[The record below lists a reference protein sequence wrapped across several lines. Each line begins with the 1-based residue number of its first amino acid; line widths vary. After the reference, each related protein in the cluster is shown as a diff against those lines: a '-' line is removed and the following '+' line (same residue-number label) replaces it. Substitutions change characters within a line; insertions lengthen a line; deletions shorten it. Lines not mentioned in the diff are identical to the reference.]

1 MKNSNLKTV
10 ANITTGKLDS
20 NYAVNDG
27 IYPFFTCAPEPL
39 KINTY
44 CYDCN
49 AIMVAGNNAQGNFH
63 INRYNGKF
71 NAYQRTYV
79 VTAKENYNID
89 FIYYNLKTALQQLK
103 NKSQG
108 SQTKF
113 LTLKILENLPI
124 ENVYYKD
131 QLRITNILGSLD
143 KKIEINQKKIAELEE
158 TAKLIYDYWF
168 VQFDFPDENGK
179 PYKSSGGKM
188 VYNDVLKR
196 EIPKNWEIGRLKGKI
211 RFQRGISYTSKDIA
225 TNSGIPMINLACIG
239 IDRNYRDGELKY
251 TIGKIKENEM
261 LNKNDLLIACTDLTR
276 NADIIGSPILVPSD
290 NQLYTFSADIAK
302 VESISSDIN
311 NLYLYMTLRTE
322 YYHDYIKYFASGTN
336 VLHLDLNGI
345 NWYYTWFPPI
355 ELQNQFA
362 EFISNNQKQQ
372 YKLIEE
378 NQQLDK
384 LRDWILPMLMNGQVI
399 IE

>member
-131 QLRITNILGSLD
+131 QLRITN
-143 KKIEINQKKIAELEE
+143 
-158 TAKLIYDYWF
+158 T
-168 VQFDFPDENGK
+168 
-179 PYKSSGGKM
+179 
-188 VYNDVLKR
+188 
-196 EIPKNWEIGRLKGKI
+196 
-211 RFQRGISYTSKDIA
+211 
-225 TNSGIPMINLACIG
+225 
-239 IDRNYRDGELKY
+239 
-251 TIGKIKENEM
+251 
-261 LNKNDLLIACTDLTR
+261 
-276 NADIIGSPILVPSD
+276 
-290 NQLYTFSADIAK
+290 
-302 VESISSDIN
+302 
-311 NLYLYMTLRTE
+311 
-322 YYHDYIKYFASGTN
+322 
-336 VLHLDLNGI
+336 
-345 NWYYTWFPPI
+345 
-355 ELQNQFA
+355 
-362 EFISNNQKQQ
+362 
-372 YKLIEE
+372 
-378 NQQLDK
+378 
-384 LRDWILPMLMNGQVI
+384 
-399 IE
+399 

>member
-113 LTLKILENLPI
+113 LTLKILANLPI

-131 QLRITNILGSLD
+131 QLRITNTW
-143 KKIEINQKKIAELEE
+143 E
-158 TAKLIYDYWF
+158 T
-168 VQFDFPDENGK
+168 
-179 PYKSSGGKM
+179 
-188 VYNDVLKR
+188 
-196 EIPKNWEIGRLKGKI
+196 
-211 RFQRGISYTSKDIA
+211 
-225 TNSGIPMINLACIG
+225 
-239 IDRNYRDGELKY
+239 
-251 TIGKIKENEM
+251 
-261 LNKNDLLIACTDLTR
+261 
-276 NADIIGSPILVPSD
+276 
-290 NQLYTFSADIAK
+290 
-302 VESISSDIN
+302 
-311 NLYLYMTLRTE
+311 
-322 YYHDYIKYFASGTN
+322 
-336 VLHLDLNGI
+336 
-345 NWYYTWFPPI
+345 
-355 ELQNQFA
+355 
-362 EFISNNQKQQ
+362 
-372 YKLIEE
+372 
-378 NQQLDK
+378 
-384 LRDWILPMLMNGQVI
+384 
-399 IE
+399 

>member
-131 QLRITNILGSLD
+131 QLRITNIS
-143 KKIEINQKKIAELEE
+143 EL
-158 TAKLIYDYWF
+158 
-168 VQFDFPDENGK
+168 
-179 PYKSSGGKM
+179 
-188 VYNDVLKR
+188 
-196 EIPKNWEIGRLKGKI
+196 
-211 RFQRGISYTSKDIA
+211 
-225 TNSGIPMINLACIG
+225 
-239 IDRNYRDGELKY
+239 
-251 TIGKIKENEM
+251 
-261 LNKNDLLIACTDLTR
+261 
-276 NADIIGSPILVPSD
+276 
-290 NQLYTFSADIAK
+290 
-302 VESISSDIN
+302 
-311 NLYLYMTLRTE
+311 
-322 YYHDYIKYFASGTN
+322 
-336 VLHLDLNGI
+336 LH
-345 NWYYTWFPPI
+345 
-355 ELQNQFA
+355 
-362 EFISNNQKQQ
+362 S
-372 YKLIEE
+372 
-378 NQQLDK
+378 
-384 LRDWILPMLMNGQVI
+384 
-399 IE
+399 